1 MLKFP
6 QAVCPPLITDEKPY
20 PILLLDEEWR
30 ILHANAPALRAGL
43 TPGLSSAAFLP
54 AEELLCHRACLA
66 RDILTHY
73 DPLAE
78 PQNSAVYSL
87 TGVPGYTL
95 FYVEY
100 VYTLKSAAIH
110 AALFPGRREYLD
122 AVTRSG
128 RGSTSAC
135 QFLRRYAPSRTYGWH
150 DILDARET
158 PAMDRRLSAATLAMK
173 CMHPSYYDEESDLL
187 FSLHQI
193 LRIFSSEVIPHLS
206 ILDSRVD
213 AAPLPAAEMFSRLEP
228 DSLFLLL
235 AALICGMDGLS
246 ENRIIRLDCT
256 HSGGV
261 STLCFS
267 TRCSRITRI
276 LRRSADLGAL
286 IPAAPYRRHLWT
298 LAEYIIGYCG
308 YDVQILGED
317 RTGTVSLQLTL
328 PLCRQSFEFKS
339 PINEDRILQNAALN
353 ARCIGLLLDSKENQ

>member
-6 QAVCPPLITDEKPY
+6 RAVCPPLITDEKPY
-20 PILLLDEEWR
+20 PVLLLDENWC
-30 ILHANAPALRAGL
+30 ILHANVPALRAGL
-43 TPGLSSAAFLP
+43 TPGLSVAAFLP
-54 AEELLCHRACLA
+54 ADEMPRHRACLA

-87 TGVPGYTL
+87 TGTPGYTL

-135 QFLRRYAPSRTYGWH
+135 QFLRRYMPSRSYGWH

-173 CMHPSYYDEESDLL
+173 CMHPSYYDGESDVL

-206 ILDSRVD
+206 ILDCRVD
-213 AAPLPAAEMFSRLEP
+213 TAPLPTGEMFSRLEP

-235 AALICGMDGLS
+235 AALVCGMDGLS
-246 ENRIIRLDCT
+246 ENRIIRMDCLY
-256 HSGGV
+256 SGGV

-267 TRCSRITRI
+267 TRCCRMTRI
-276 LRRSADLGAL
+276 LRRSSDLSAL

-308 YDVQILGED
+308 YDIQILGED
-317 RTGTVSLQLTL
+317 PAGTLTLYLTL

-339 PINEDRILQNAALN
+339 PADEDRILQGAALT
-353 ARCIGLLLDSKENQ
+353 ARCIGLLLDTQEDQ